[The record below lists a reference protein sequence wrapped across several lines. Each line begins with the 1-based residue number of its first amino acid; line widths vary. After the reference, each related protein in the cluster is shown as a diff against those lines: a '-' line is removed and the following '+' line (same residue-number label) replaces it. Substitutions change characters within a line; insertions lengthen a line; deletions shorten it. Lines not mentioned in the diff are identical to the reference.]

1 MKRLFIVSIVAI
13 WTMLAFAQEQKKF
26 SPEQFIAELEQYVT
40 QEARLTPQEA
50 AKFFPLYREQMKR
63 QRPLHQKMRRLS
75 KDKPADENGCMVA
88 IQECDKLDME
98 MKQLQIEYHKRM
110 LEVLPASKV
119 YDAIKAVDKFHR
131 SQLKRWMHHKGKPE
145 KRNNS

>member
-1 MKRLFIVSIVAI
+1 MKRLFIVSIVAV

-98 MKQLQIEYHKRM
+98 MKQLLTNWIWK
-110 LEVLPASKV
+110 
-119 YDAIKAVDKFHR
+119 
-131 SQLKRWMHHKGKPE
+131 
-145 KRNNS
+145 

>member
-1 MKRLFIVSIVAI
+1 MK
-13 WTMLAFAQEQKKF
+13 K
-26 SPEQFIAELEQYVT
+26 
-40 QEARLTPQEA
+40 
-50 AKFFPLYREQMKR
+50 
-63 QRPLHQKMRRLS
+63 QRPLHQKMKRLS
-75 KDKPADENGCMVA
+75 KEKPSDENGCMEA

-98 MKQLQIEYHKRM
+98 IKQLQIDYHKKM

>member
-1 MKRLFIVSIVAI
+1 MKRLFIVSIVAV

-50 AKFFPLYREQMKR
+50 AKFFPLYREQMKK

-75 KDKPADENGCMVA
+75 KNKPADENGCMVA
-88 IQECDKLDME
+88 IQ
-98 MKQLQIEYHKRM
+98 
-110 LEVLPASKV
+110 EVLPASKV

-131 SQLKRWMHHKGKPE
+131 RQLKRWAHHK
-145 KRNNS
+145 NSHLSQ